1 MKKISIMLS
10 AVAAAFAFSGCA
22 EKFQTISDASESFTI
37 RADLSETKTANDGMS
52 TVWVKNDAL
61 SVFHADAGENE
72 YVSDGKFTVDAG
84 DPLSG
89 VFSGAVSGSLDGNA
103 AYDWY
108 AIYPYASNRTTP
120 ASQSVAVSA
129 IGSSSAQTQTK
140 YGDMSHISGGKSP
153 LYGVVKNVSG
163 TELPSMRMNY
173 LASLVRIKVV
183 NRSGKTITV
192 TSAELTAPEQ
202 IVGSF
207 YIDFAAEEP
216 VYKAKSTAAA
226 KSTAVLSVTGNEE
239 LLSGS
244 TADLYML
251 VKPFVAE
258 QGEELVLKV
267 NNLTKTLTMKK
278 DVRFSAGKIKTLEF
292 VINEGEIKEPSEYS
306 TPDGK
311 QWFFTTYAGGFIDD
325 DHKVVGVIDLGVVTG
340 GKCTCAMQTFNAVGK
355 MMWGSV
361 FNEVAFDYEIVP
373 NDDTSGSIILTE
385 IGLSFEYSD
394 LEENTMVLTDS
405 WGVFNGESESFRTEA
420 GLFDVTEYMNP
431 YGGM

>member
-1 MKKISIMLS
+1 
-10 AVAAAFAFSGCA
+10 
-22 EKFQTISDASESFTI
+22 
-37 RADLSETKTANDGMS
+37 
-52 TVWVKNDAL
+52 
-61 SVFHADAGENE
+61 
-72 YVSDGKFTVDAG
+72 
-84 DPLSG
+84 
-89 VFSGAVSGSLDGNA
+89 
-103 AYDWY
+103 
-108 AIYPYASNRTTP
+108 
-120 ASQSVAVSA
+120 
-129 IGSSSAQTQTK
+129 
-140 YGDMSHISGGKSP
+140 
-153 LYGVVKNVSG
+153 
-163 TELPSMRMNY
+163 MNY

-183 NRSGKTITV
+183 NKSGKTITV

-340 GKCTCAMQTFNAVGK
+340 GNVHVRCR
-355 MMWGSV
+355 
-361 FNEVAFDYEIVP
+361 
-373 NDDTSGSIILTE
+373 
-385 IGLSFEYSD
+385 LSM
-394 LEENTMVLTDS
+394 L
-405 WGVFNGESESFRTEA
+405 
-420 GLFDVTEYMNP
+420 
-431 YGGM
+431 